1 MTKQKVMKMVAH
13 AALLALLAATLAA
26 FLTACDGA
34 TPDSYVPNRPISVT
48 LPPYGDSQNSADA
61 QCQHRMQDVVTL
73 EEGLVISACT
83 RCGYSDSGYR
93 YYHARTDSNTLV
105 RDEKIIIR
113 LSAEYRETTL
123 NVRSDVT
130 EVILVGSEGQT
141 LDGLRINVGK
151 RNTPFTVGLYNV
163 NVVASESII
172 ASTECAEPVTVKS
185 YGTSCSLTTRT
196 AASGGDGE
204 LEYVDFH
211 TAQFANPGGDG
222 RDAAHVIDVAGEVEV
237 YAFCSLALT
246 GGNGGQ
252 GGNGA
257 SHKKGPQYVAKN
269 NGGNGG
275 NGGDGG
281 DAIHAGGT
289 VTVYNSDFVTLTGGR
304 GGNGGS
310 GGAGG
315 GGIYGSKDGQP
326 GSRGND
332 GKTVC
337 EFFACGNTEN

>member
-1 MTKQKVMKMVAH
+1 MKRIGFVKS
-13 AALLALLAATLAA
+13 AARATLAVLLSTVLVA
-26 FLTACDGA
+26 ALVSCDGA
-34 TPDSYVPNRPISVT
+34 TTDNYVPNRPISAT

-73 EEGLVISACT
+73 EEGRVISACT

-93 YYHARTDSNTLV
+93 YYHAKTDSDTLV

-113 LSAEYRETTL
+113 LSSEYRETTL
-123 NVRSDVT
+123 NVRSDVS

-141 LDGLRINVGK
+141 LDGLKLNVAN
-151 RNTPFTVGLYNV
+151 RSTPFTVGLYNV
-163 NVVASESII
+163 NVVSSESII
-172 ASTECAEPVTVKS
+172 ASTECAEPITLKF
-185 YGTSCSLTTRT
+185 YGASCSLTTRT
-196 AASGGDGE
+196 AAQGADGE

-211 TAQFANPGGDG
+211 SAQRANPGGNG
-222 RDAAHVIDVAGEVEV
+222 QDAAHVVNVAGDLEV
-237 YAFCSLALT
+237 YAFATLSIT
-246 GGNGGQ
+246 GGNGGR

-281 DAIHAGGT
+281 DAIHAGGS
-289 VTVYNSDFVTLTGGR
+289 VTVYNSDLVTLTGGR
-304 GGNGGS
+304 GGSGGS
-310 GGAGG
+310 GGSGG

-326 GSRGND
+326 GVSGAD
-332 GKTVC
+332 GRTIC
-337 EFFACGNTEN
+337 EYFACGNS